1 MIIVIYGLE
10 LERMPRARDK
20 DLTIIY
26 TDEDQFSA
34 AISFHWTSIILQDLT
49 HLILTLTL

>member
-10 LERMPRARDK
+10 LERIPKARDK

-26 TDEDQFSA
+26 TDEGQFSA
-34 AISFHWTSIILQDLT
+34 AISFHWTHFILQ
-49 HLILTLTL
+49 HLFNSYSNPTR